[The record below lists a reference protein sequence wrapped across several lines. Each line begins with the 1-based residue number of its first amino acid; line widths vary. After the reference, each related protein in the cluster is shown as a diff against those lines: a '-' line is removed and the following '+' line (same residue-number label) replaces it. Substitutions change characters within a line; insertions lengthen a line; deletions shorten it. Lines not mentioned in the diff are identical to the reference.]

1 MSTAMQRLVPNRLC
15 VSYVDEVMVRYE
27 RTTTRY
33 AVRVWG
39 HEAANLLESSTGE
52 VGHEAPWLA
61 DILAVA
67 KISGRLRKVN
77 VPPPDEILWFT
88 IDANQKLINFDEDFN
103 DPL

>member
-15 VSYVDEVMVRYE
+15 KYVDEIMVRYE

-52 VGHEAPWLA
+52 VGHEASWLA

-67 KISGRLRKVN
+67 KISGRIRTVKM
-77 VPPPDEILWFT
+77 PPPDEILWFT

>member
-39 HEAANLLESSTGE
+39 HDAANLLESSTGE
-52 VGHEAPWLA
+52 VGHEASWLA

-67 KISGRLRKVN
+67 RVSGRMRKVKM
-77 VPPPDEILWFT
+77 PPPDEILWFT